1 MNKML
6 LLFCM
11 LYGRKKALR
20 RLQWYKPLFQQRMY
34 RKMIIR
40 NLVLSDYPAV
50 DMLMSELHELH
61 AEKRP
66 DIYAPAK
73 HIYSE
78 EQFAEML
85 ESENTFAIGAE
96 IEGELAGICFFDIRG
111 KNPKAKG
118 KTGATIF
125 LLKEEKKSKEIE
137 EIGIFEID
145 GKEFFPDVF
154 YRYDGRR
161 CRCVKKN

>member
-1 MNKML
+1 
-6 LLFCM
+6 
-11 LYGRKKALR
+11 
-20 RLQWYKPLFQQRMY
+20 
-34 RKMIIR
+34 MIIR

-66 DIYAPAK
+66 DIYDPAE

-85 ESENTFAIGAE
+85 GNENTFAIGAE

-111 KNPKAKG
+111 KNPKAKNGVVPNTTAFISDIVVG
-118 KTGATIF
+118 KKFRRKGIAKKLFEEAEKTAKEKGALRIDLMVWAFNEDAIEFYKSVGMSTQRF
-125 LLKEEKKSKEIE
+125 VFEKQL
-137 EIGIFEID
+137 
-145 GKEFFPDVF
+145 
-154 YRYDGRR
+154 
-161 CRCVKKN
+161 

>member
-1 MNKML
+1 
-6 LLFCM
+6 
-11 LYGRKKALR
+11 
-20 RLQWYKPLFQQRMY
+20 
-34 RKMIIR
+34 MIIR
-40 NLVLSDYPAV
+40 ALVLSDYSAV

-85 ESENTFAIGAE
+85 ENENTFAIGAE

-111 KNPKAKG
+111 KNPKAKNGVVPNTTAFISDIVVG
-118 KTGATIF
+118 KKFRRKGIAKKLFEEAEKTAKEKGALRIDLMVWAFNEDAIEFYKSVGMSTQRF
-125 LLKEEKKSKEIE
+125 VFEKQL
-137 EIGIFEID
+137 
-145 GKEFFPDVF
+145 
-154 YRYDGRR
+154 
-161 CRCVKKN
+161 